1 MSMLK
6 LPPTRLGRF
15 ADSVG
20 FHLRRSHEVAHQH
33 VAATLADTGLMPIH
47 AEVLAMIG
55 DNPGTIPSVVADALG
70 RDRSSVTGILRTL
83 LDQGLIERARTTRD
97 RRAALLQLTPTG
109 EAMLQCLDERV
120 AATDAALDR
129 ILGADKPALLAQ
141 LRRITAALAEGE
153 TQDDPGHDD
162 V

>member
-6 LPPTRLGRF
+6 LPPTQLGRF

-20 FHLRRSHEVAHQH
+20 FHLRRSHEVAQQH
-33 VAATLADTGLMPIH
+33 VAASLADTGLMPIH

-83 LDQGLIERARTTRD
+83 LDRGLIERARTTRD
-97 RRAALLQLTPTG
+97 RRAALLRLTATG
-109 EAMLQCLDERV
+109 EALLQRLQERV
-120 AATDAALDR
+120 AACDATLDR
-129 ILGADKPALLAQ
+129 ILGQDKPALLEQ
-141 LRRITAALAEGE
+141 LRRIGAALAEGDR
-153 TQDDPGHDD
+153 QDDPGLDNL
-162 V
+162 